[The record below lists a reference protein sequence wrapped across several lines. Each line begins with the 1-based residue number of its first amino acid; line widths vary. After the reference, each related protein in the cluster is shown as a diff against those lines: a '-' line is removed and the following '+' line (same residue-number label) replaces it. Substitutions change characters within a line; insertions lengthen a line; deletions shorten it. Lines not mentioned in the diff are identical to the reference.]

1 MRGTAGWGWLSYENQ
16 RGSLWAIYCIFSG
29 INKVGSRR
37 NCGDWSSKRRHR
49 DVHERGTSAAEAR
62 RDKDWVNPLREI
74 DYLPVGRLL
83 GVTFCLRSG
92 KDNAWLTIPW
102 REIWKSWWWKRGERS
117 EWESRG
123 RRRTAAWPAMSSRE
137 HAYVMVPDKG
147 RQRKNPDLAI
157 NNSSIGDTRTW
168 KGRVKRPQME
178 TEEKGQRTRRDN
190 KTIRTSGR
198 QLMASA
204 VTSSFPLS
212 PPFPILH
219 RSKE

>member
-1 MRGTAGWGWLSYENQ
+1 MARGTAGWGRLSYENQ

-102 REIWKSWWWKRGERS
+102 REIWKSWWWKKRWEERVRIKRKKTYGCMTRNV
-117 EWESRG
+117 EPGTRLRNG
-123 RRRTAAWPAMSSRE
+123 A
-137 HAYVMVPDKG
+137 
-147 RQRKNPDLAI
+147 RQRQTKKEPRLSNQQLFDRRHTDMKRK
-157 NNSSIGDTRTW
+157 SQKTTDGDRRERTEN
-168 KGRVKRPQME
+168 KKRQ
-178 TEEKGQRTRRDN
+178 
-190 KTIRTSGR
+190 
-198 QLMASA
+198 
-204 VTSSFPLS
+204 
-212 PPFPILH
+212 
-219 RSKE
+219 